1 MRRNL
6 KTLIYY
12 KYLNSDSLNIALI
25 SQRSN
30 MMLKKKE
37 NCQEWIH
44 AAKLLVNELIGN
56 NYNEDP
62 STFSQNDEL
71 NIDKVNDSNEQ
82 SGTSTLQ
89 QNKENLE
96 SDTNMDMSQEFDN
109 KSLTD
114 QTYGLNDTAEESGEA
129 FQMAKH
135 GESFEILADD
145 TNTQRKFLENINF
158 NDSNHL
164 SEEELKTTA
173 FNALQTIEKL
183 QKELM

>member
-1 MRRNL
+1 M
-6 KTLIYY
+6 
-12 KYLNSDSLNIALI
+12 
-25 SQRSN
+25 SQ
-30 MMLKKKE
+30 
-37 NCQEWIH
+37 Q
-44 AAKLLVNELIGN
+44 
-56 NYNEDP
+56 
-62 STFSQNDEL
+62 DEL
-71 NIDKVNDSNEQ
+71 QIDKGQDSNEQ

-89 QNKENLE
+89 RTQENLE

-114 QTYGLNDTAEESGEA
+114 HTFGLNDTAEESGEV

-158 NDSNHL
+158 NDTNHL

-173 FNALQTIEKL
+173 FNALKTIEKL
-183 QKELM
+183 QQELM